1 MNSSTPT
8 QRELDLL
15 TSIYPVSRETIERLT
30 VYVDRLKTWQKKT
43 NLVSNTTLDA
53 IWSRHIADSL
63 QCFALFP
70 DARQWADLGS
80 GGGLPGMVLAIL
92 LADVD
97 GANVHLVESNQKK
110 CAFLRGI
117 GRQTES
123 VARVRCGRIESETK
137 QIPDVEIVTARALTG
152 LSGLFD
158 YTLPLIERGAV
169 GLFHKG
175 RDYQR
180 ELADCGGLWKFD
192 LVEHPSRIEADSVLL
207 EIRSLEKIEPK

>member
-1 MNSSTPT
+1 MSNSAPT
-8 QRELDLL
+8 QSELDLL
-15 TSIYPVSRETIERLT
+15 KSIYPVSRETIERLT
-30 VYVDRLKTWQKKT
+30 VYVDRLKVWQQKT
-43 NLVSNTTLDA
+43 NLVSTATLDT

-70 DARQWADLGS
+70 DMRQWADLGS

-92 LADVD
+92 LADED
-97 GANVHLVESNQKK
+97 GAKVHLVESNQKK

-123 VARVRCGRIESETK
+123 VATIHCGRIESETK
-137 QIPDVEIVTARALTG
+137 QLLGIEVVTARALTVLPG
-152 LSGLFD
+152 VFEYS
-158 YTLPLIERGAV
+158 LPLIERGAI

-180 ELADCGGLWKFD
+180 EVADCSGLWKFD
-192 LVEHPSRIEADSVLL
+192 LVEHPSKVEADSVLL

>member
-1 MNSSTPT
+1 MSNSAPT

-15 TSIYPVSRETIERLT
+15 QSIYPVSRETIERLT
-30 VYVDRLKTWQKKT
+30 IYVDRLKVWQEKT
-43 NLVSNTTLDA
+43 NLVSTATLDV

-92 LADVD
+92 LAEKKN
-97 GANVHLVESNQKK
+97 ANVHLVESNQKK
-110 CAFLRGI
+110 CAFLRGV
-117 GRQTES
+117 GRQTDG
-123 VARVRCGRIESETK
+123 VAKVHCGRIESETK
-137 QIPDVEIVTARALTG
+137 QLVAVEIVTARALTA
-152 LSGLFD
+152 LPGLFE
-158 YTLPLIERGAV
+158 YSLPLIERGAI

-180 ELADCGGLWKFD
+180 EVADCGGLWKFD
-192 LVEHPSRIEADSVLL
+192 LVEHPSKIEADSVLL